1 MFINGKE
8 IINLTPHTVT
18 ILSRNTMQP
27 IAVFPSEGNARCK
40 QTTEIFGNI
49 GEIELSRTTF
59 GQVENLRPFEE
70 GKFYIVSR
78 IVMSALQCRPD
89 LLVPN
94 ELVRDEN
101 GVIIGALSLAIN

>member
-18 ILSRNTMQP
+18 ILDRNTMQP
-27 IAVFPSEGNARCK
+27 VAVFPSEGNARCK
-40 QTTEIFGNI
+40 QTTEIFGAI
-49 GEIELSRTTF
+49 EEIALSRTTF
-59 GQVENLRPFEE
+59 GEVENLPPFEE

-78 IVMSALQCRPD
+78 IVMSASPCRPD

>member
-27 IAVFPSEGNARCK
+27 VAVFPSEGNARCK
-40 QTTEIFGNI
+40 QTT
-49 GEIELSRTTF
+49 GE
-59 GQVENLRPFEE
+59 VENLPPFEE